1 MDIRVNDILTLKKEH
16 PCGGKQFKVLRIGMD
31 FRIECVKC
39 GHRVMLPRKTVEK
52 SVKQIQREGE

>member
-52 SVKQIQREGE
+52 SVKQIQREG

>member
-16 PCGGKQFKVLRIGMD
+16 PCGGQQFKVLRIGMD

-52 SVKQIQREGE
+52 SVKQIQREG